1 MRSSPLPFPLGLERV
16 DGPPALSQTGL
27 MGSLYIVS
35 WNINSVRLRAP
46 NVAAFVNAEAPDVI
60 CLQETKCLDAEY
72 PVKAFEEM
80 GLKHL
85 AFKGQRGGHHG
96 VAIASRFPI
105 EPLEAPALCR
115 EGHAR
120 VVAGRIKGVE
130 VHNIYLPA
138 GGDVPDP
145 DKNDK
150 FAHKLDFLKKLGT
163 QYSKLQKATDDPR
176 ILVGDLNVAPHEQ
189 DVWSHKQLLK
199 IVSHTPIETELL
211 EASRKK
217 GGFTDIARHLHA
229 DDQKLYTW
237 WSYRAKDWAASN
249 RGRRLD
255 HIWANGSALDKV
267 MAETYAI
274 HLGWRGGY
282 KPSDHAPISIRLNV

>member
-1 MRSSPLPFPLGLERV
+1 M
-16 DGPPALSQTGL
+16 SQTL
-27 MGSLYIVS
+27 VMSSLRIVS

-46 NVAAFVNAEAPDVI
+46 NVAAFVEAEAPDII
-60 CLQETKCLDAEY
+60 CLQETKCLDQEFPA
-72 PVKAFEEM
+72 KAFEAM
-80 GLKHL
+80 GMKHL
-85 AFKGQRGGHHG
+85 ALHGQRGGHHG

-105 EPLEAPALCR
+105 EEVASPKLCR

-145 DKNDK
+145 EKNDK
-150 FAHKLDFLKKLGT
+150 FAHKLDFLKKLGS
-163 QYSKLQKATDDPR
+163 QYAKLEKASSAPR
-176 ILVGDLNVAPHEQ
+176 VLVGDLNVAPHEQ

-211 EASRKK
+211 EKSRKK
-217 GGFTDIARHLHA
+217 GGFTDIARAIHG
-229 DDQKLYTW
+229 DEQKLYTW

-255 HIWANGSALDKV
+255 HIWANEAAMKKVDRGS
-267 MAETYAI
+267 YAI
-274 HLGWRGGY
+274 HLGWRGGF
-282 KPSDHAPISIRLNV
+282 KPSDHAPLSIRLKS